1 MNNLYDLIILGG
13 GCAGLSLATQ
23 LVKSNS
29 LLTVLVLEGRQS
41 YTQDRTWCY
50 FKNVDAVSRADAHHT
65 WPTMRVAS
73 NDEQLFINCGTAQY
87 EMVNSEQFY
96 NNAQLT
102 IEQSELVDL
111 KTGIHVNDLPKKN
124 KDLWCIYTNAGV
136 FQSRFV
142 VDTRSI
148 ETPQIGAAKLWQS
161 FYGAEV
167 ECEFDSFDVGCGDLM
182 DFAAA
187 NACGTRLA
195 FPDAVCF
202 VYILPTTATR
212 ALIELTVFSPTPLE
226 PQNLISLHKKATL
239 NKLGRVT
246 YSVLRTEHGILP
258 MGNKKTVTR
267 HDATYVFAGLYAG
280 GARPSSGYAF
290 TRIQAWASYCAKSLA
305 NGNFPLGHKSDSLIQ
320 QIMDFLFLKM
330 VRARPELAPDLFL
343 ALFARTETQSVIRF
357 LSDRATL
364 QDHVRVMASLFPGPL
379 FRAFFGR
386 KRSIDIDI
394 STLEK

>member
-1 MNNLYDLIILGG
+1 MNNLYDLVILGG

-23 LVKSNS
+23 LVKSDS

-41 YTQDRTWCY
+41 YAQDRTWCY
-50 FKNVDAVSRADAHHT
+50 FKNVDAVSRTDAYHT

-73 NDEQLFINCGTAQY
+73 NDGQVFINCGKAHY
-87 EMVNSEQFY
+87 EMVNSVQFY
-96 NNAQLT
+96 KNAQLT
-102 IEQSELVDL
+102 IEQSELVEL
-111 KTGIHVNDLPKKN
+111 KTGILVNNHPEKQ

-142 VDTRSI
+142 VDTRPVG
-148 ETPQIGAAKLWQS
+148 TPLIGASKLWQS

-167 ECEFDSFDVGCGDLM
+167 ECKFDTFDVDCGDLM

-187 NACGTRLA
+187 NACGARLA

-212 ALIELTVFSPTPLE
+212 ALIELTVFSPTPLTPE
-226 PQNLISLHKKATL
+226 NLIPLHKIATR
-239 NKLGRVT
+239 NRLGSVT

-258 MGNKKTVTR
+258 MGNKKTVT
-267 HDATYVFAGLYAG
+267 HNNATYVFAGLTAG
-280 GARPSSGYAF
+280 AARPSSGYAF
-290 TRIQAWASYCAKSLA
+290 TRIQTWASYCANSLA

-330 VRARPELAPDLFL
+330 VRAKPEFAPDLFL
-343 ALFARTETQSVIRF
+343 ALFAKTDTQSVIRF

-364 QDHVRVMASLFPGPL
+364 QDYIRVMAALFPGPL

-386 KRSIDIDI
+386 KRSIDIEPPK
-394 STLEK
+394 LNK